1 MPIDQARVSGDE
13 RSLRELN
20 QEYIRAVMTSDVG
33 WFEERLTDDF
43 NCSLP
48 DGTLLDRAAFLER
61 TSRPIDIADLQLHEV
76 EIRVLGDA
84 AVVHARTTFRTADG
98 RAGSGRYTDVWC
110 RRDGRWLA
118 AAAHFTRRVD

>member
-1 MPIDQARVSGDE
+1 MPTDAATISEDV

-20 QEYIRAVMTSDVG
+20 QQYIRAVEASDIR

-43 NCSLP
+43 HCSLP
-48 DGTLLDRAAFLER
+48 DGTLLDRARFLER
-61 TSRPIDIADLQLHEV
+61 ASRPLDIAQLELHDV

-84 AVVHARTTFRTADG
+84 AIVHARTTFRTLEG

-110 RRDGRWLA
+110 RRNGRWLA
-118 AAAHFTRRVD
+118 AAAHFTRRVE